1 MSRSQFFLVEACLVL
16 AGLALLVILFGVPF
30 TGGGG
35 EAVDAPRGTGVD
47 EVSID
52 VVGRPSVADGEDDS
66 DDPAEQAGGCAVE
79 TGNDFLSAN
88 QIVSFYGSP
97 YAADLGILGGLPPD
111 EMVARLR
118 EQAGKYDA
126 VNGFKGVQPALHL
139 VSTTAQPESGV
150 GGEYILHVDSGTLQD
165 WADRACDEEMLLFLD
180 IQKGRADL
188 IEEIERIRPF
198 LELPYVHLAID
209 PEFAMDEG
217 EVPGQTIGGYTAEE
231 INEVQEVLREIVWDN
246 GIPDKML
253 LVHQFEDGMI
263 ERPWDIAAIE
273 NVGVVVVMDGFSDPP
288 AKVRQF
294 KKYAQPAEYPGI
306 KLFYSLDQPLMTE
319 EEVAQLYPSV
329 VIYQ

>member
-1 MSRSQFFLVEACLVL
+1 MSRSQFFLVETCLVL
-16 AGLALLVILFGVPF
+16 AGLALLVILFDMPF

-35 EAVDAPRGTGVD
+35 AAVDAPRGTGTGVD
-47 EVSID
+47 KVSID
-52 VVGRPSVADGEDDS
+52 VVGRPEAVAGEDG
-66 DDPAEQAGGCAVE
+66 PEEPAGGCGVE

-111 EMVARLR
+111 EMVVRLR
-118 EQAGKYDA
+118 EQAGKYDS

-139 VSTTAQPESGV
+139 VSTTAQSEPGAE
-150 GGEYILHVDSGTLQD
+150 GEYVLHVDPETLQE
-165 WADRACDEEMLLFLD
+165 WADRACEEEMLLFLD

-231 INEVQEVLREIVWDN
+231 INEVQEVLREIVQDKR
-246 GIPDKML
+246 IPDKML

-273 NVGVVVVMDGFSDPP
+273 NVGVVIVMDGFSDPA

-306 KLFYSLDQPLMTE
+306 KLFYDLDQPLMTE
-319 EEVAQLYPSV
+319 EEVVLLYPSV